1 MSSHPPEPLVS
12 ITKSYP
18 TKFTA
23 DVIRNGLALFR
34 SYFPE
39 THREEMFQSQTLG
52 TADGESITIDNQE
65 EFFLK
70 YLLPFRFANIL
81 AE

>member
-1 MSSHPPEPLVS
+1 MSGHLPGPLVS